1 MGESSFHNS
10 RGPATWHM
18 PRGTSCQLIRGLV
31 KPHLR
36 EYYLPSY
43 FYTQLFG
50 ISHLKTNCILGFYT
64 CENRKRE
71 NLIDSGKKAS
81 SFLLPLSALISDLF
95 RVSCLMKMLTV
106 VKLVYSL
113 KALWSMKDTH
123 SMITTNFT
131 CCAKSDHGMEEEFQH
146 DMFSCPDVV
155 GVEVSSLNSLTILSS
170 HSIISPEVSSC
181 AFWVSTPSRQC
192 HLLSSRT
199 VASEHNEPMNNS
211 PTQNQRTNHTKLTK
225 DTHTR
230 REEKELQ
237 QSEWVPR
244 SSD

>member
-1 MGESSFHNS
+1 MDIPVWEMGESSFHNS

-95 RVSCLMKMLTV
+95 RVSCLMNMLTV
-106 VKLVYSL
+106 CQPVYSL
-113 KALWSMKDTH
+113 KALWSVQDTH
-123 SMITTNFT
+123 SRISTNIT
-131 CCAKSDHGMEEEFQH
+131 CCAKDRAWRERKSYSMTGFLVLMMKEWNFHHWTPLQ
-146 DMFSCPDVV
+146 
-155 GVEVSSLNSLTILSS
+155 ILSS
-170 HSIISPEVSSC
+170 HSFPLKSHHVLSGFLGFYSFKTVPFAELRCNGIS
-181 AFWVSTPSRQC
+181 T
-192 HLLSSRT
+192 
-199 VASEHNEPMNNS
+199 
-211 PTQNQRTNHTKLTK
+211 
-225 DTHTR
+225 
-230 REEKELQ
+230 
-237 QSEWVPR
+237 
-244 SSD
+244 